1 MLVGGNVA
9 LLASEVGTRN
19 SLAAAESIAVLEDVG
34 EETYRLDRLLTQL
47 LRSGWFDRVR
57 GIVVG
62 DVTEGASPEAVRHL
76 VADRLAPLGVP
87 LLIGGAFGHERRNLA
102 FPLGVPAVLDAD
114 AGTLVLREA
123 ALL

>member
-1 MLVGGNVA
+1 M
-9 LLASEVGTRN
+9 
-19 SLAAAESIAVLEDVG
+19 
-34 EETYRLDRLLTQL
+34 LTQL

-57 GIVVG
+57 GIVLG
-62 DVTEGASPEAVRHL
+62 AFTEGASPEAVRHL